1 MPERLGGFMTRCYIN
16 PLYLPYIKHPTK
28 RYTQHVQ
35 MQLTAAAAMTLAQAT
50 GLLQL

>member
-1 MPERLGGFMTRCYIN
+1 VLHKSTLPT
-16 PLYLPYIKHPTK
+16 LYKHPTK